1 MNFYWESKINLI
13 HKFHWVPPPKWPQN
27 KRWMLF
33 VDAFNATMAMGIL
46 GVLAF
51 VFNEPMIFPS
61 LGATAYLL
69 FAHPHEHQ
77 AQFKNALA
85 GHLIGAGVGWIAF
98 KVIVVGFS
106 REHTISTLEIL
117 KPQSDLS
124 MEMMWFYVAAAAISI
139 GLTLAIMVGTKTE
152 HSPACSTTLIFSLG
166 IFQHLWQV
174 GVLMAGVL
182 LLLLSGYILNWLA
195 GFSPLSETPVGNTK
209 NASSNDLPPM
219 KGHHKVDP

>member
-1 MNFYWESKINLI
+1 MTWHRI

-27 KRWMLF
+27 KRWMLL
-33 VDAFNATMAMGIL
+33 VDALNATMAMGIL

-85 GHLIGAGVGWIAF
+85 GHLIGAGIGWIAF
-98 KVIVVGFS
+98 KVIVLGFS
-106 REHTISTLEIL
+106 KEHTTSALEIL
-117 KPQSDLS
+117 QPQSDLS
-124 MEMMWFYVAAAAISI
+124 IEIMWVYVAAAAISI
-139 GLTLAIMVGTKTE
+139 GLTLAMMVGTKTE

-174 GVLMAGVL
+174 GVLLVGVVL
-182 LLLLSGYILNWLA
+182 LLLCGQILNWFA
-195 GFSPLSETPVGNTK
+195 GFSPLSETPVT
-209 NASSNDLPPM
+209 NATNVSSNEPPLM
-219 KGHHKVDP
+219 RSHRKVDT